1 MTAKNVSALIRKV
14 APTPASPI
22 TRPPSAGPI
31 TREMLMPRPLSASA
45 GPSSF
50 LGTSCGSTARK
61 AGVSNAEPA
70 SSTKIRMRSVIGV
83 IAPITVS
90 THRSSITASIK
101 ICATMRS
108 LRRSTMSASAPAG
121 SANRNIGS
129 AVAAL
134 TSDTQ
139 IGDGSSV
146 VISQPVPTLATQA
159 PIFATSVAVHT
170 VRKAGTASGLHADGG
185 GPAFCVSATRT
196 SFCQAMSAWT
206 RG

>member
-50 LGTSCGSTARK
+50 LGTSSRQHREKGR
-61 AGVSNAEPA
+61 GLDAEPA

-101 ICATMRS
+101 SA
-108 LRRSTMSASAPAG
+108 RR
-121 SANRNIGS
+121 
-129 AVAAL
+129 
-134 TSDTQ
+134 
-139 IGDGSSV
+139 
-146 VISQPVPTLATQA
+146 
-159 PIFATSVAVHT
+159 
-170 VRKAGTASGLHADGG
+170 
-185 GPAFCVSATRT
+185 
-196 SFCQAMSAWT
+196 
-206 RG
+206 

>member
-83 IAPITVS
+83 TAPITVS
-90 THRSSITASIK
+90 THRTTITAIMK
-101 ICATMRS
+101 ICAAIRS
-108 LRRSTMSASAPAG
+108 LRRSTMSASAPAEARTG
-121 SANRNIGS
+121 TSAARWRHRPATPRS
-129 AVAAL
+129 ATDRAW
-134 TSDTQ
+134 
-139 IGDGSSV
+139 SSA
-146 VISQPVPTLATQA
+146 SRCRRWPPRRRYSPPASPSTRCGRRA
-159 PIFATSVAVHT
+159 PRAN
-170 VRKAGTASGLHADGG
+170 HADGG
-185 GPAFCVSATRT
+185 GPAFCVSATSGSPFVR
-196 SFCQAMSAWT
+196 
-206 RG
+206 

>member
-1 MTAKNVSALIRKV
+1 
-14 APTPASPI
+14 
-22 TRPPSAGPI
+22 
-31 TREMLMPRPLSASA
+31 
-45 GPSSF
+45 
-50 LGTSCGSTARK
+50 
-61 AGVSNAEPA
+61 
-70 SSTKIRMRSVIGV
+70 V